1 MDLHETTSAFTGYLL
16 THTAAMVDRQA
27 DQVLQERLGIGTSQF
42 RILQVLH
49 QTPHIL
55 QRVLADDLGQTEASI
70 SRQTKLLLEKGF
82 ISSRVNPESK
92 REHIMQLT
100 PKGMQITEAAQ
111 EIMAQYFAPMFVG
124 LGVKDQAEFQRGLQ
138 TLHDQ
143 VCPSGTNYPHATS

>member
-1 MDLHETTSAFTGYLL
+1 MDLHETTSALTGYLL
-16 THTAAMVDRQA
+16 THTAATVDRQA

-70 SRQTKLLLEKGF
+70 SRQAKLLLEKGF
-82 ISSRVNPESK
+82 ITARVNPESK

-100 PKGMQITEAAQ
+100 PKGIQITEAAQ
-111 EIMAQYFAPMFVG
+111 EVMAQYFASLFAGMST
-124 LGVKDQAEFQRGLQ
+124 KERAELQRDIQ

-143 VCPSGTNYPHATS
+143 VCLSGTSYPHVAS